1 MTAKASTIGL
11 TSLLSPRLIND
22 FHWGFIRQGQ
32 QYGGTSV
39 YPGVFLNGIDS
50 LVPFTRPTTAFV
62 PVNQLSD
69 SLSWTRGNHT
79 FQFGTDLFLIRNN
92 HISYLNSFSDVQT
105 NVVYLNTG
113 GIAYTATQPAGSG
126 HQRLS
131 GGGSEFRPEL
141 RQRDRRS

>member
-1 MTAKASTIGL
+1 M
-11 TSLLSPRLIND
+11 
-22 FHWGFIRQGQ
+22 
-32 QYGGTSV
+32 

-113 GIAYTATQPAGSG
+113 GIANDNSPLDPGNTIRE
-126 HQRLS
+126 RLS
-131 GGGSEFRPEL
+131 EGGS
-141 RQRDRRS
+141 